1 MCVVAQEDLATG
13 VRKDEVAE
21 VQVEQAERE
30 VGAAAEQGRSW
41 GPSCALLLA
50 AMRSLRALVC
60 RQVLTD
66 LSQRTRR
73 IKFLMSWKSRCDFG
87 GLGVRV
93 SLSQESEEGSLQS
106 TQGA

>member
-1 MCVVAQEDLATG
+1 MNFLPKKFTSGLRLITCEIRDVKVADVVVCVVAQEDLATG

-21 VQVEQAERE
+21 VQVEQAERGRRSSKARAKL
-30 VGAAAEQGRSW
+30 GAVR
-41 GPSCALLLA
+41 ALLLA

-73 IKFLMSWKSRCDFG
+73 IKFLMN
-87 GLGVRV
+87 
-93 SLSQESEEGSLQS
+93 
-106 TQGA
+106 